1 MKIQLCCAPKNINLR
16 IILVSGKNRTRL
28 SELGFIK
35 DKIICVKNAT
45 NNHETISV
53 QIMDSVIGLRK
64 VEAEKILVETLE
76 DSNVHI

>member
-1 MKIQLCCAPKNINLR
+1 MKIQLCCAPTNINLR
-16 IILVSGKNRTRL
+16 ILRVSGNNRSRL

-53 QIMDSVIGLRK
+53 QVMNSMIALRK

>member
-1 MKIQLCCAPKNINLR
+1 MKIQLCCAPTNINLR
-16 IILVSGKNRTRL
+16 ILHVSGNNRSRL

-53 QIMDSVIGLRK
+53 QVMNSMIALRK

>member
-1 MKIQLCCAPKNINLR
+1 MNLKIIK
-16 IILVSGKNRTRL
+16 VSGKNRTRL
-28 SELGFIK
+28 SELGFNK
-35 DKIICVKNAT
+35 NNIICVKNAT

-53 QIMDSVIGLRK
+53 QVMNSMIALRK